1 MFWALVFMSIFPI
14 FELDKFTRRDI
25 RKYNREIK
33 RIERSIFKEKIEWQ
47 ELEELEEGILQ
58 ENLLLQKA
66 GLARTPKWL

>member
-1 MFWALVFMSIFPI
+1 MSIFPI

-33 RIERSIFKEKIEWQ
+33 RIERAIFKEKIEWQ

-66 GLARTPKWL
+66 GLAHIQKW

>member
-1 MFWALVFMSIFPI
+1 MFWALIFMSIFPI

-33 RIERSIFKEKIEWQ
+33 RIERAIFKEKIEWQ

-58 ENLLLQKA
+58 ENLFLQKA
-66 GLARTPKWL
+66 GLAHSQKW

>member
-1 MFWALVFMSIFPI
+1 MFWALIFMSIFPI

-33 RIERSIFKEKIEWQ
+33 RIERAIFKEKIEWQ

-66 GLARTPKWL
+66 GLAHIQKW